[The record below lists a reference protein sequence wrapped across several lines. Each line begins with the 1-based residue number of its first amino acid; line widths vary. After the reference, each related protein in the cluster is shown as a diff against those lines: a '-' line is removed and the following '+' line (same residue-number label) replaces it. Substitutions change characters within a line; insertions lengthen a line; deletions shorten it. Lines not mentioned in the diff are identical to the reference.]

1 MKLSREFRIDP
12 RTAGLLV
19 VDVQKYV
26 FELVKTAAKA
36 SRSSE
41 PEVDEQSFLR
51 HLNDTTIP
59 NISGLVE
66 ESRAASIEI
75 IYTVIESLTE
85 DGRDRSLDYK
95 ISGLHVPRGSDA
107 GQVIESVAPKE
118 DEIVI
123 RKTSSNSFVSTNID
137 YVLRNLGVKDLVV
150 CGLFTDQCV
159 ESAVRSACDLGYRVC
174 LVEDACLSYNI
185 AAHHRSLQNMRGYC
199 TQRTTGSLISE
210 FKAKIAV

>member
-75 IYTVIESLTE
+75 IYTVIESLT
-85 DGRDRSLDYK
+85 
-95 ISGLHVPRGSDA
+95 RGWPGPQS
-107 GQVIESVAPKE
+107 
-118 DEIVI
+118 
-123 RKTSSNSFVSTNID
+123 R
-137 YVLRNLGVKDLVV
+137 
-150 CGLFTDQCV
+150 
-159 ESAVRSACDLGYRVC
+159 
-174 LVEDACLSYNI
+174 
-185 AAHHRSLQNMRGYC
+185 LQNFRP
-199 TQRTTGSLISE
+199 TRAQRLGCGASHRICR
-210 FKAKIAV
+210 AKGG